1 VQATLTQSRFRLP
14 TPSLLTTVTEMVG
27 VAIRFATAILLTLGI
42 IGVAGYVT
50 DAKAQQG
57 NSLESL
63 NASTQAGGKVII
75 RATFRSPL
83 SAVPN
88 GFTVTNPPRIAI
100 DLPNI
105 VNGLGKNVVEVGQ
118 GDVRTINVVNADGR
132 TRLIINLTKTLTYS
146 AALEGA
152 NLILTLDGGA
162 QSALKETTQV
172 TRFAEPA
179 PASAATR
186 HSLRDVDF
194 RRGSNGEGR
203 VIVDLSSAMTGIDIR
218 RQGKVHPHDHRTA

>member
-1 VQATLTQSRFRLP
+1 
-14 TPSLLTTVTEMVG
+14 MVG

-186 HSLRDVDF
+186 H
-194 RRGSNGEGR
+194 
-203 VIVDLSSAMTGIDIR
+203 
-218 RQGKVHPHDHRTA
+218 DH